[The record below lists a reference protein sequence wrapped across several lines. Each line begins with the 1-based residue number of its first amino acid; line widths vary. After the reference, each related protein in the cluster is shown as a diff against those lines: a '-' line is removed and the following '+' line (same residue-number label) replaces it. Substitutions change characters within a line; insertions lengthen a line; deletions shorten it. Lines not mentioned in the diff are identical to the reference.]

1 MVEFGSTLA
10 RKHGFKNL
18 EYRLG
23 DIQDPP
29 IAKETVDLA
38 IFRQTLH
45 HLLRPER
52 TLAAT
57 HRMLKK
63 NGRVVIV
70 DLLAHRF
77 AKARELYAD
86 HWLGFSEV
94 QLHQFLEKNDFREIE
109 VSVVAREKQSPHFQI
124 VFATGVK

>member
-52 TLAAT
+52 TLAT

-77 AKARELYAD
+77 AKVRELYAD
-86 HWLGFSEV
+86 HRLGLSEV
-94 QLHQFLEKNDFREIE
+94 RLRQLVEKRASER
-109 VSVVAREKQSPHFQI
+109 S
-124 VFATGVK
+124 T

>member
-1 MVEFGSTLA
+1 MVEFGSKLA

-23 DIQDPP
+23 GIQDPP

-86 HWLGFSEV
+86 HWLGLSEV
-94 QLHQFLEKNDFREIE
+94 RLRQLVEKSSFREIE
-109 VSVVAREKQSPHFQI
+109 VSVASDEKQSPRF
-124 VFATGVK
+124 